1 MYKVI
6 KFFRDLQD
14 NNHAYKVGDIFPHKG
29 MEVSEDRLLEL
40 STDKNRRQMPL
51 IKKVEIVENE
61 AGETMEEVKA
71 KEPVENR
78 AEVAQEEP
86 VEGFMNPP
94 EEADETP
101 EKEPVEDSENKED
114 APKPK
119 KKRGRPRNDA
129 E

>member
-14 NNHAYKVGDIFPHKG
+14 NNHAYKVGDVFPHKG
-29 MEVSEDRLLEL
+29 MEVSENRLLEL
-40 STDKNRRQMPL
+40 STDANRRHVPL
-51 IKKVEIVENE
+51 IEKVEDEVVE
-61 AGETMEEVKA
+61 
-71 KEPVENR
+71 
-78 AEVAQEEP
+78 AESVAEDATQEP

-94 EEADETP
+94 EEA
-101 EKEPVEDSENKED
+101 KEPVKEE

>member
-14 NNHAYKVGDIFPHKG
+14 KNHAYHEGDSFPRMGVK
-29 MEVSEDRLLEL
+29 VSEERLVEL
-40 STDKNRRQMPL
+40 STDANRRHTPL
-51 IKKVEIVENE
+51 IAKVDV
-61 AGETMEEVKA
+61 
-71 KEPVENR
+71 EPVGLEEPK
-78 AEVAQEEP
+78 EVEASKEP

-94 EEADETP
+94 EDVVETP
-101 EKEPVEDSENKED
+101 EEKVE

-129 E
+129 

>member
-6 KFFRDLQD
+6 NFFRDLKD
-14 NNHAYKVGDIFPHKG
+14 HNHAYHVGDLFPYNGKA
-29 MEVSEDRLLEL
+29 VSEERLLEL
-40 STDKNRRQMPL
+40 STDANRRHMPL
-51 IKKVEIVENE
+51 IEKVEVVENE

-78 AEVAQEEP
+78 AEVAHEEP

-94 EEADETP
+94 EEAVAP
-101 EKEPVEDSENKED
+101 EKVEET
-114 APKPK
+114 PKPK

>member
-1 MYKVI
+1 MYRVI
-6 KFFRDLQD
+6 KFFTDLQD
-14 NNHAYKVGDIFPHKG
+14 NNHAYKVGDVFPHDG
-29 MEVSEDRLLEL
+29 MKVSEMRLKEL
-40 STDKNRRQMPL
+40 STDANRRHMPL
-51 IKKVEIVENE
+51 IEKVEVEPAQIEPIE
-61 AGETMEEVKA
+61 AEME
-71 KEPVENR
+71 EPVENR
-78 AEVAQEEP
+78 AEVAQEEEP

-101 EKEPVEDSENKED
+101 EEEPVEDSEDKED

>member
-6 KFFRDLQD
+6 KFFRDIKD
-14 NNHAYKVGDIFPHKG
+14 YNHAYHVGDIFPHNGKV
-29 MEVSEDRLLEL
+29 VSEERLLEL
-40 STDKNRRQMPL
+40 STDANRRHVPL
-51 IKKVEIVENE
+51 IEKVEIVENE

-71 KEPVENR
+71 KEPEKVE
-78 AEVAQEEP
+78 E
-86 VEGFMNPP
+86 
-94 EEADETP
+94 
-101 EKEPVEDSENKED
+101 

>member
-1 MYKVI
+1 MYRVV

-14 NNHAYKVGDIFPHKG
+14 NNHAYHVGEQFPHDG
-29 MEVSEDRLLEL
+29 MEVSNDRLAEL
-40 STDKNRRQMPL
+40 STEANRRHKPL
-51 IKKVEIVENE
+51 IEWVEV
-61 AGETMEEVKA
+61 
-71 KEPVENR
+71 EPVEVEPVVNR

-94 EEADETP
+94 EEAEEPEATP
-101 EKEPVEDSENKED
+101 EEPGEPKED

>member
-1 MYKVI
+1 MYRVI
-6 KFFRDLQD
+6 KFFTDLQD
-14 NNHAYKVGDIFPHKG
+14 NNHAYKVGDVFPHDG
-29 MEVSEDRLLEL
+29 MKVSEIRLKEL
-40 STDKNRRQMPL
+40 STDANRRHMPL
-51 IKKVEIVENE
+51 IEKVEVEPVQIEPTE
-61 AGETMEEVKA
+61 AEE
-71 KEPVENR
+71 EPVENR
-78 AEVAQEEP
+78 AEVVQEEEP

-101 EKEPVEDSENKED
+101 EEEPVEDSEDKED

>member
-1 MYKVI
+1 MYRVVR
-6 KFFRDLQD
+6 FFRDLQD
-14 NNHAYKVGDIFPHKG
+14 NNHAYHVGEQFPHNG
-29 MEVSEDRLLEL
+29 MKVSEDRLKEL
-40 STDKNRRQMPL
+40 STDANRRHVPL

-71 KEPVENR
+71 KEPVEDR
-78 AEVAQEEP
+78 VEVTQEEEP

-94 EEADETP
+94 EEPVEDISEKETP
-101 EKEPVEDSENKED
+101 TQEPVE

-129 E
+129 

>member
-1 MYKVI
+1 MYKVV

-14 NNHAYKVGDIFPHKG
+14 NNHAYHVGDIFPHDG
-29 MEVSEDRLLEL
+29 MEVSEKRLLEL
-40 STDKNRRQMPL
+40 STDANRRHMPL
-51 IKKVEIVENE
+51 IEKVEIVENE

-71 KEPVENR
+71 KEPVED
-78 AEVAQEEP
+78 
-86 VEGFMNPP
+86 FMNPP
-94 EEADETP
+94 EEPTEEVTEIP
-101 EKEPVEDSENKED
+101 EAKD

>member
-1 MYKVI
+1 MYKVV

-14 NNHAYKVGDIFPHKG
+14 NNHAYHVGEYFPHKG
-29 MEVSEDRLLEL
+29 MEVSKERLLEL
-40 STDKNRRQMPL
+40 STDANRRHMPL
-51 IKKVEIVENE
+51 IEKVEIVENE

-71 KEPVENR
+71 KEPVED
-78 AEVAQEEP
+78 
-86 VEGFMNPP
+86 FMNPP
-94 EEADETP
+94 IEAEETP
-101 EKEPVEDSENKED
+101 VAEDE

>member
-1 MYKVI
+1 MYRVI
-6 KFFRDLQD
+6 KFFTDLQD
-14 NNHAYKVGDIFPHKG
+14 NNHAYKVGNVFPHDG
-29 MEVSEDRLLEL
+29 MKVSEMRLKEL
-40 STDKNRRQMPL
+40 STDANRRHVPL
-51 IKKVEIVENE
+51 IEKVEIVENE

-71 KEPVENR
+71 KEPVE
-78 AEVAQEEP
+78 
-86 VEGFMNPP
+86 GFMNPP

-101 EKEPVEDSENKED
+101 EEEPVEDSEDKED

>member
-6 KFFRDLQD
+6 KFFRDIKD
-14 NNHAYKVGDIFPHKG
+14 YNHAYHVGDLFPYNGKA
-29 MEVSEDRLLEL
+29 VSEERLLEL
-40 STDKNRRQMPL
+40 STDANRRHMPL
-51 IKKVEIVENE
+51 IEKVED
-61 AGETMEEVKA
+61 
-71 KEPVENR
+71 EPVEVEPVVNR

-94 EEADETP
+94 EEAVAP
-101 EKEPVEDSENKED
+101 EKVEET
-114 APKPK
+114 PKPK

>member
-1 MYKVI
+1 MYRVI
-6 KFFRDLQD
+6 EYFTDLKD
-14 NNHAYKVGDIFPHKG
+14 NNHAYKVGDIFPHDG
-29 MEVSEDRLLEL
+29 MEVSEKRLLEL
-40 STDKNRRQMPL
+40 STDANRRHMPL
-51 IKKVEIVENE
+51 IEKVEIVENE

-78 AEVAQEEP
+78 AEDAQTQEP

-94 EEADETP
+94 EEPTEETP
-101 EKEPVEDSENKED
+101 EAKED

>member
-1 MYKVI
+1 MYRVV

-14 NNHAYKVGDIFPHKG
+14 NNHAYHVGEQFPHDG
-29 MEVSEDRLLEL
+29 MEVSNDRLAEL
-40 STDKNRRQMPL
+40 STEANRRHEPL
-51 IKKVEIVENE
+51 IEWVEVVENE

-78 AEVAQEEP
+78 AEVAHEEP

-94 EEADETP
+94 EEAEEPEATP
-101 EKEPVEDSENKED
+101 EEPGEPKED

>member
-6 KFFRDLQD
+6 KFFTDLQD
-14 NNHAYKVGDIFPHKG
+14 NNHAYKVGDIFPHDG
-29 MEVSEDRLLEL
+29 MEVSENRLLEL

-51 IKKVEIVENE
+51 IEKVE
-61 AGETMEEVKA
+61 EEP
-71 KEPVENR
+71 KEPETVEANN
-78 AEVAQEEP
+78 AQTEEP

-94 EEADETP
+94 EPTETEAKDE
-101 EKEPVEDSENKED
+101 